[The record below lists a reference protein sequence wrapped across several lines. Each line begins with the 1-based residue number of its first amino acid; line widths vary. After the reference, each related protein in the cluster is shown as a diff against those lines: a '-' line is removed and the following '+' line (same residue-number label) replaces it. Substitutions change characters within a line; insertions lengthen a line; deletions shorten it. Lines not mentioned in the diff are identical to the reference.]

1 MMADGRQRRLAVEL
15 LERRGYPV
23 EVVVNAHRTFGA
35 TDDDIG
41 ISVEEWVE
49 DLDQRSVSRLLDRL
63 ITGGGA
69 ENA

>member
-1 MMADGRQRRLAVEL
+1 MADGRQRRLVVEL

-23 EVVVNAHRTFGA
+23 EVVVGVHRTFGA

-41 ISVEEWVE
+41 NSVEEWVE
-49 DLDQRSVSRLLDRL
+49 DLDQRTVSRLLDRL